1 MCGVIKLNRI
11 WSHYINGNLEVMD
24 NIKKTREMDIGGF
37 GVLRDEIMTKQIGNI
52 RGNRVK
58 YVDQEKI
65 DEGYQERYEG
75 M

>member
-11 WSHYINGNLEVMD
+11 WNHYINGSLEVMD
-24 NIKKTREMDIGGF
+24 NTGKTRERGGF
-37 GVLRDEIMTKQIGNI
+37 DVLRDEIMTKQICNI
-52 RGNRVK
+52 RGNRVR
-58 YVDQEKI
+58 YVNQEKI